1 MESVEKK
8 VRAKLRLQ
16 GMQFAGHERLLI
28 LIALALFPSQAF
40 QVFISMARHNNGNVD
55 EDLVGESCPNRFE
68 PCMEGTS
75 QVFLLDVIEGWNQNR
90 LDPDCRNP
98 NGTAPRIKNGI

>member
-1 MESVEKK
+1 MERVERK

-16 GMQFAGHERLLI
+16 GMQFAGHEHLLI

-40 QVFISMARHNNGNVD
+40 QVFISMARHNNGHVD

-68 PCMEGTS
+68 PCMHGR
-75 QVFLLDVIEGWNQNR
+75 NQ
-90 LDPDCRNP
+90 P
-98 NGTAPRIKNGI
+98 GIFAGRHRRAESEPIGSPIAETQTVQLQE